1 MHKPRHSLGL
11 LAALLGGTALDSA
24 YRPKVPT
31 LPVGNGYPRHSNK
44 GGTAVPVTQRPA
56 HLRGLSRKAF
66 RLVTKADRRAA
77 IDAKQR
83 GAR

>member
-11 LAALLGGTALDSA
+11 LAALLGGKALDTA
-24 YRPKVPT
+24 YRPRVAAQPI
-31 LPVGNGYPRHSNK
+31 GNGYPRPSTK
-44 GGTAVPVTQRPA
+44 GGTVVPVTQRPA
-56 HLRGLSRKAF
+56 HLRGLSRKAY
-66 RLVTKADRRAA
+66 RLITKADRRAA